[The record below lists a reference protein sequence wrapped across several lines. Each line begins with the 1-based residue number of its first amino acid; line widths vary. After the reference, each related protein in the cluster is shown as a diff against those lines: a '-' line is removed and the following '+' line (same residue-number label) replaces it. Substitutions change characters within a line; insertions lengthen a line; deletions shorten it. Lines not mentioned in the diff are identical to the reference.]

1 MQSSITESGLEGRLS
16 TRDPALQYS
25 GTRATPERLP
35 LLILGVQI
43 QSSGKWIGDQ
53 CLVAERCLKENREQ
67 YRHTEQLH
75 RLRPNKALQSDRFAR
90 KIAPFFDRILCGA
103 LAAAERQGVRQ
114 QLFTTCAIMPLAYL
128 LVRLRRS
135 WSA

>member
-1 MQSSITESGLEGRLS
+1 
-16 TRDPALQYS
+16 
-25 GTRATPERLP
+25 
-35 LLILGVQI
+35 
-43 QSSGKWIGDQ
+43 
-53 CLVAERCLKENREQ
+53 
-67 YRHTEQLH
+67 
-75 RLRPNKALQSDRFAR
+75 
-90 KIAPFFDRILCGA
+90 LCGA

>member
-1 MQSSITESGLEGRLS
+1 MQSSIAESGLEGRLS

-90 KIAPFFDRILCGA
+90 KIAPFLIEA
-103 LAAAERQGVRQ
+103 
-114 QLFTTCAIMPLAYL
+114 
-128 LVRLRRS
+128 
-135 WSA
+135 